1 MRQELRKETKSPLS
15 RLPSTASHKVL
26 YATTENY
33 KASVILL
40 QGACNTSTR
49 RLESFYKAFVIFQNE
64 PSWLTSKYV
73 WGFKGGHFS
82 LSSLVFFNVTIN
94 FIFVYLHFFSYIC
107 SLMGLHLSDK
117 QERRKLWM
125 TK

>member
-1 MRQELRKETKSPLS
+1 MKEKQITIIKITIYRLAQAIIRHYRK
-15 RLPSTASHKVL
+15 
-26 YATTENY
+26 
-33 KASVILL
+33 L
-40 QGACNTSTR
+40 QGLCNTSTR

-82 LSSLVFFNVTIN
+82 LSSLVFSNVSIS

-117 QERRKLWM
+117 QERRRLWM